1 MMQKI
6 RRYEQRAVVFLL
18 LLIMIAGSLMA
29 GCAGESKSYKSDS
42 TRTVDGQTV
51 VVEKE
56 KVESSVRHDD
66 SRGIFGGAFHLVGE
80 ILAFPFDVLAGL
92 FRFIF

>member
-51 VVEKE
+51 VVEKA
-56 KVESSVRHDD
+56 ESSERHDD
-66 SRGIFGGAFHLVGE
+66 PRGIFGGAFHLVGE